1 LRKKLEDSKAA
12 LALLWA
18 QKERALTFS
27 GERIV
32 ALEAKLV
39 EDSLT
44 AWAKINDLEA
54 KLFAANAISEK
65 AIKDHSD
72 IQKELSSMK
81 IKAELDLKALNV
93 RLLHSAEEEGAPY
106 ARAKDL
112 LKSNLDVR
120 AKF

>member
-12 LALLWA
+12 LALFWA

-27 GERIV
+27 GKRIV

-81 IKAELDLKALNV
+81 IKAELDLKALNM
-93 RLLHSAEEEGAPY
+93 RLLHSAKEEGAPY
-106 ARAKDL
+106 TRAKDL